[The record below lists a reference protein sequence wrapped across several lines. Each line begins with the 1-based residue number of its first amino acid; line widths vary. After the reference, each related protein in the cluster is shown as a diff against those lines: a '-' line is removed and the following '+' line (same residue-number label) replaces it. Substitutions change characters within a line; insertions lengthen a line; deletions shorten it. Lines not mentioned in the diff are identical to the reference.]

1 MDIDNSEYESLARDA
16 RILEEL
22 YSAGVDN
29 WDGYEYIDWDYVNG
43 E

>member
-1 MDIDNSEYESLARDA
+1 MELDNSEYENLLRDS

-29 WDGYEYIDWDYVNG
+29 WDGYESIDWEYVNG
-43 E
+43 R